1 MAITTAISQAE
12 LARLAADAYEGKDYR
27 ICLALNGATG
37 LTVNSSVAAWDGEEL
52 SGNGYARVTG
62 TIGTGSWDATDLR
75 YEMPQIEAE
84 FQASGGSLTF
94 DTVYTVI
101 DDGVTETIHSIIVET
116 PSVSLVDGASIIY
129 RITLATDD

>member
-1 MAITTAISQAE
+1 MAITTSISQAE
-12 LARLAADAYEGKDYR
+12 LARVAASSYEGLAYR

-52 SGNGYARVTG
+52 SGTGYARVEG
-62 TIGTGSWDATDLR
+62 FIEPGSWDSTDLR

-84 FQASGGSLTF
+84 FQASGGTLTY

-101 DDGVTETIHSIIVET
+101 DDGYEETLHSIIVET
-116 PSVSLVDGASIIY
+116 PSISLVDGASIIY

>member
-12 LARLAADAYEGKDYR
+12 LARLAAAAYEGFTYR
-27 ICLALNGATG
+27 VCLALNGATG

-62 TIGTGSWDATDLR
+62 TIGTGSWDSTDLR
-75 YEMPQIEAE
+75 YEMPQIQAE
-84 FQASGGSLTF
+84 FQASGGTLTY

-101 DDGVTETIHSIIVET
+101 DDGATETLHSIIVET
-116 PSVSLVDGASIIY
+116 PSISLVDGASIIY